1 MLKKIKA
8 YWDKYPDRTA
18 VAVIFSIFA
27 VLVFVTIIIMH
38 KGIVWGSNTD
48 WKSQHFPIPEYF
60 RMRFYETHDI
70 FPDFA
75 LQLGSG
81 QNIYNFGYYGIANP
95 LYLPAYALP
104 FVPMSIYIEVLSL
117 STVIISALMSY
128 KFFKGHFS
136 RKISLVL
143 AIMFLCSGGIFYHS
157 HCQIM
162 FMNYFPFLLAML
174 FVCRKKDSVKSTFL
188 MMILAY
194 CIMCCSFYFS
204 IGSFAAVGLYMVYL
218 EIEKNGKFSLKS
230 AWMSCWRK
238 IAGAA
243 LGCLISAHFLLPT
256 LSAILSGRDKT
267 NQKSALWKM
276 LIPQINF
283 TTILYSGYSLGFTA
297 VGVIG
302 AIYLLKN
309 GRIQD
314 KFLSA
319 SLLCCAVFPMINYTL
334 NAGMYIDG
342 KVFIPLMPVML
353 LICGAFLSSEKF
365 IKKDIKISLIIYAVM
380 IGISIFYITT
390 KKYFIPIYICEC
402 VIVIALM
409 IFVLKKKK
417 EYLLQYYCIAVSFI
431 ICISIGC
438 GDNLIES
445 SQIKDFYKNET
456 KTEVARVLDSD
467 TELYRFSDC
476 IPDDIYVNRIF
487 SMEYLSTNSYSSV
500 NNPYF
505 REFRLKHSLSENRV
519 RNTAVQNQPYSVVFN
534 SLMGCR
540 YRIAP
545 ADMRMYGEDI
555 VSDSGKYT
563 IFKNNYAMPMGY
575 ASSDLMSEEE
585 FYALPDE
592 LKAEALLENII
603 VPEKNA
609 EGIIPHLTEPIEADM
624 TELMNDPNI
633 TYENGT
639 YTVKADDQFNLSVG
653 LEEPVKDKFIIILAK
668 ADNRIGNRSQQR
680 DVSLTING
688 VKNKLTNPNWKY
700 NNKNYNFTYV
710 ISSDEPIERLDM
722 TFTKGYYSISDIR
735 IFTLDASVL
744 DSAMDNKDALEINR
758 SESLGDTISG
768 KINVTSDGWF
778 NMSLPYDKGFN
789 ITVDGNDTEYFKTNT
804 AFIGFPI
811 SSGEHEIKIEYE
823 APMKKEGI
831 VVSITA
837 AALAVIFLFTLS
849 INKNKRKDN

>member
-8 YWDKYPDRTA
+8 YWEKYPDRTA
-18 VAVIFSIFA
+18 AVVIFSIFA
-27 VLVFVTIIIMH
+27 VLVFATMIIMH

-128 KFFKGHFS
+128 EFFKGHFS

-218 EIEKNGKFSLKS
+218 EIKKNGKFSLKS
-230 AWMSCWRK
+230 VWLSCWRK
-238 IAGAA
+238 IAGVVW
-243 LGCLISAHFLLPT
+243 GCLISAHFLLPT

-267 NQKSALWKM
+267 NQKFVLWKM

-409 IFVLKKKK
+409 IFVLKEKK

-438 GDNLIES
+438 GDNFIES

-555 VSDSGKYT
+555 VSDSEKYT
-563 IFKNNYAMPMGY
+563 IFKNNYALPLGY

-624 TELMNDPNI
+624 TELMNATNI

-639 YTVKADDQFNLSVG
+639 YTVKADDQFDLSVE
-653 LEEPVKDKFIIILAK
+653 LEESVKDKFIIIIAK

-680 DVSLTING
+680 DISLTING

-710 ISSDEPIERLDM
+710 ISSYEPIERLDM

-744 DSAMDNKDALEINR
+744 NSAMDNKEALEINR
-758 SESLGDTISG
+758 SGSLGDTISG

-831 VVSITA
+831 AVSITA
-837 AALAVIFLFTLS
+837 AALAVIFLLALS

>member
-8 YWDKYPDRTA
+8 YWEKYPDRTA
-18 VAVIFSIFA
+18 AVVIFSIFA
-27 VLVFVTIIIMH
+27 VLVFATMIIMH

-162 FMNYFPFLLAML
+162 FMNYFPFLLSML

-188 MMILAY
+188 MLILAY

-230 AWMSCWRK
+230 AWLSCWRK

-256 LSAILSGRDKT
+256 LSAIFSGRDKT

-438 GDNLIES
+438 GDNFIES
-445 SQIKDFYKNET
+445 SQIKDFYKNGT
-456 KTEVARVLDSD
+456 KNEVARVLDSD

-545 ADMRMYGEDI
+545 AYMRMYGEDI

-563 IFKNNYAMPMGY
+563 IFKNNYALPLGY

-633 TYENGT
+633 TYEDGT

-710 ISSDEPIERLDM
+710 ISSDEPIEMLDM

-758 SESLGDTISG
+758 SGSLGDTILG

-811 SSGEHEIKIEYE
+811 SYGEHEIKIEYE

-831 VVSITA
+831 AVSITA
-837 AALAVIFLFTLS
+837 AALAVIFLLALS

>member
-1 MLKKIKA
+1 MLKKFKA
-8 YWDKYPDRTA
+8 CWNKYPDRTA
-18 VAVIFSIFA
+18 VAVIISIFV
-27 VLVFVTIIIMH
+27 VLVSVTMIIMH

-75 LQLGSG
+75 LQLGGG

-104 FVPMSIYIEVLSL
+104 FVPMSIYIEILSL
-117 STVIISALMSY
+117 ATVIISALMSY

-162 FMNYFPFLLAML
+162 FMNYFPFLMAML

-188 MMILAY
+188 MLILAY

-204 IGSFAAVGLYMVYL
+204 IGSFAAIGLYMIYL
-218 EIEKNGKFSLKS
+218 ELEQNGKFSLKS
-230 AWMSCWRK
+230 AWLSCWRK

-243 LGCLISAHFLLPT
+243 LGCIISAHFLLPT
-256 LSAILSGRDKT
+256 LSAILSGREAT
-267 NQKSALWKM
+267 NQRTALWKM
-276 LIPQINF
+276 FIPQINF

-302 AIYLLKN
+302 AIYLMKN
-309 GRIQD
+309 GKIQD

-319 SLLCCAVFPMINYTL
+319 SLLCLAVFPIINYTL

-342 KVFIPLMPVML
+342 KVFIPLIPVML

-365 IKKDIKISLIIYAVM
+365 KKKDIKISIIIYVIM
-380 IGISIFYITT
+380 IGISIFYIKT
-390 KKYFIPIYICEC
+390 KKYYIPIFICEC
-402 VIVIALM
+402 VIVIAVMSYILN
-409 IFVLKKKK
+409 KKK
-417 EYLLQYYCIAVSFI
+417 EYLLKYYCIAVSLI

-438 GDNLIES
+438 GEGFIES
-445 SQIKDFYKNET
+445 FKLRDYYKNGT
-456 KTEVARVLDSD
+456 KNEIDAVLASD
-467 TELYRFSDC
+467 TDMYRFSDC
-476 IPDDIYVNRIF
+476 IPDDIYVNRVF

-500 NNPYF
+500 NNPCF

-519 RNTAVQNQPYSVVFN
+519 RNTAVQNQPYNVVF
-534 SLMGCR
+534 SVLMGCR

-545 ADMRMYGEDI
+545 ADKRMYGEET

-563 IFKNNYAMPMGY
+563 IFKNNYAMPLGY
-575 ASSDLMSEEE
+575 ASSDLMSEDE
-585 FYALPDE
+585 FYSLSDE

-603 VPEKNA
+603 VPEKNE
-609 EGIIPHLTEPIEADM
+609 EGMPPHLTESIEADM
-624 TELMNDPNI
+624 DELLNAPNI

-639 YTVKADDQFNLSVG
+639 YTVKADEPFELSIG
-653 LEEPVKDKFIIILAK
+653 LEEPVNDKFIIIIAK
-668 ADNRIGNRSQQR
+668 ADNRIGTRSQQR

-700 NNKNYNFTYV
+700 NNKNYDFTYV
-710 ISSDEPIERLDM
+710 ISSDEPIEKLDM
-722 TFTKGYYSISDIR
+722 IFTKGYYSISDIR
-735 IFTLDASVL
+735 VFTLDASVL
-744 DSAMDNKDALEINR
+744 DSAMSNKDALEINR
-758 SESLGDTISG
+758 NESLGDMVLG

-811 SSGEHEIKIEYE
+811 SSGEHEIEIEYE
-823 APMKKEGI
+823 APMKKEGMI
-831 VVSITA
+831 VSITA
-837 AALAVIFLFTLS
+837 AALAVIFLS
-849 INKNKRKDN
+849 ISGIIKNKCKDY

>member
-8 YWDKYPDRTA
+8 YWGKYPDRTA

-27 VLVFVTIIIMH
+27 VLVFATMIIMH

-117 STVIISALMSY
+117 ATVIISALMSY
-128 KFFKGHFS
+128 KFFKGHFG
-136 RKISLVL
+136 RKTSLVL

-174 FVCRKKDSVKSTFL
+174 FVCRKKDSVKNTFL
-188 MMILAY
+188 MLILAY

-204 IGSFAAVGLYMVYL
+204 IGSFVGVGLYMVYL
-218 EIEKNGKFSLKS
+218 EIEKNGKFSFKS
-230 AWMSCWRK
+230 AWLSCWRK
-238 IAGAA
+238 IVGAA
-243 LGCLISAHFLLPT
+243 FGCLISAHFWLPT
-256 LSAILSGRDKT
+256 LSAILSGRDET
-267 NQKSALWKM
+267 SRRPALWKM
-276 LIPQINF
+276 FIPQINF
-283 TTILYSGYSLGFTA
+283 TTILYSGYSVGFTA

-309 GRIQD
+309 GRLQD
-314 KFLSA
+314 KFLSV
-319 SLLCCAVFPMINYTL
+319 SLLCCAVFPIINYTL

-342 KVFIPLMPVML
+342 KSFIPLLPVML
-353 LICGAFLSSEKF
+353 LICGAFLSSERL
-365 IKKDIKISLIIYAVM
+365 IKKDIKISLVIYAVM
-380 IGISIFYITT
+380 IVISTFYITT
-390 KKYFIPIYICEC
+390 KKYFILIYICEC
-402 VIVIALM
+402 MIVIAFT

-417 EYLLQYYCIAVSFI
+417 EYLLKYYCIASSLI

-438 GDNLIES
+438 GDNFIES
-445 SQIKDFYKNET
+445 FKVRDFYKNDT
-456 KTEVARVLDSD
+456 KAEVAEVLDSD

-519 RNTAVQNQPYSVVFN
+519 RNTAVQNSPYNVIFN
-534 SLMGCR
+534 ALMGCR

-545 ADMRMYGEDI
+545 ADMRMYGEEI

-563 IFKNNYAMPMGY
+563 IFKNNYALPLGY
-575 ASSDLMSEEE
+575 ASSDLMSEEK
-585 FYALPDE
+585 FYSLPDE
-592 LKAEALLENII
+592 LKTEALLSNII
-603 VPEKNA
+603 VPERNSS
-609 EGIIPHLTEPIEADM
+609 GIEPHLTKQISADM
-624 TELMNDPNI
+624 SQLMNNDNI
-633 TYENGT
+633 SFENGK
-639 YTVKADDQFNLSVG
+639 YMIRADDQFGLSLK
-653 LEEPVKDKFIIILAK
+653 LEEAVEDKFIVFLAK
-668 ADNRIGNRSQQR
+668 ADNRYGKLSKQKDITVG
-680 DVSLTING
+680 ING
-688 VKNKLTNPNWKY
+688 VKNKLSNPNWKY
-700 NNKNYNFTYV
+700 NNKNYDFTYV
-710 ISSDEPIERLDM
+710 ISSDEPIEMLDM

-744 DSAMDNKDALEINR
+744 DSTMDNKDAFEINR
-758 SESLGDTISG
+758 SGSLGDTVSG

-778 NMSLPYDKGFN
+778 NMSLPYDKGFH

-811 SSGEHEIKIEYE
+811 SSGEHEIRIEYE

-831 VVSITA
+831 AVSVTA
-837 AALAVIFLFTLS
+837 AALAVIFLLVLS
-849 INKNKRKDN
+849 VIKNKCKDN

>member
-8 YWDKYPDRTA
+8 YWEKYPDRTA

-27 VLVFVTIIIMH
+27 VLVFATMIIMH

-95 LYLPAYALP
+95 LYLLAYALP

-174 FVCRKKDSVKSTFL
+174 FVCRKKDSVKNTFL

-218 EIEKNGKFSLKS
+218 EIEKNGKFSLRS
-230 AWMSCWRK
+230 AWLSCWKK

-243 LGCLISAHFLLPT
+243 LGCLISAHFWLPT
-256 LSAILSGRDKT
+256 LPAILSGRDET
-267 NQKSALWKM
+267 SQRPALWKM

-283 TTILYSGYSLGFTA
+283 TTILYSGYSLGFIA

-314 KFLSA
+314 KFISA
-319 SLLCCAVFPMINYTL
+319 SLLCCAVFPIINYTL

-353 LICGAFLSSEKF
+353 LICGAFLSSEKL

-390 KKYFIPIYICEC
+390 KKYFILIYICEC

-417 EYLLQYYCIAVSFI
+417 EYLLKYYCIASSLI

-438 GDNLIES
+438 GDNFIES
-445 SQIKDFYKNET
+445 FKVRDFYKNDT
-456 KTEVARVLDSD
+456 KAEVAEVLDSD

-519 RNTAVQNQPYSVVFN
+519 RNTAVQNSPYNVIFN
-534 SLMGCR
+534 ALMGCR

-563 IFKNNYAMPMGY
+563 IFKNKYALPLGY
-575 ASSDLMSEEE
+575 ASSDLMSEDE
-585 FYALPDE
+585 FYALSDE

-603 VPEKNA
+603 VPEKSA

-624 TELMNDPNI
+624 TELMNAPNI

-639 YTVKADDQFNLSVG
+639 YTIKADDQFDLSVG

-700 NNKNYNFTYV
+700 NNKNYDFTYI

-744 DSAMDNKDALEINR
+744 DSAMNNKDALEINR
-758 SESLGDTISG
+758 SESLGDTVSG

-831 VVSITA
+831 AVSITA
-837 AALAVIFLFTLS
+837 AALTVIFLLALS